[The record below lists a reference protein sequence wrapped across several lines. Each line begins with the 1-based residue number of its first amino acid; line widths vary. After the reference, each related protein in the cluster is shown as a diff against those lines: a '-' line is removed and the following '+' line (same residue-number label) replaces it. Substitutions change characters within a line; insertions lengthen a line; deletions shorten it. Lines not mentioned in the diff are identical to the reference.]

1 MTYIDGFVIAVPTAN
16 RQKFID
22 HANTGNSVFMEL
34 GALRILEC
42 WGDEVPEGKQTDFR
56 RAVQATA
63 DETVVFSW
71 IEWPDKATRE
81 AAMARMEEVM
91 KTDTRMSPEHNPMPF
106 DGARMIYGGFTPV
119 VTLEAAK
126 SDSQGD
132 FIWYELLTTDADAAQ
147 AFYAKVLPWAFADSG
162 QADMDYRIVRAPEH
176 DVAGLMA
183 ITPEMA
189 EHGAHP
195 VWLSYLAVDDVD
207 QSVAAIEQKG
217 GALQMPAMDVP
228 MVGRIAMV
236 ADPQGAP
243 LYIMKPTGGGKSMA
257 FAYDRPRVGH
267 AAWNELHTSD
277 QLGAWAFYGDVFG
290 WSHDGDMDMGPMGQ
304 YQFIRHGGMIG
315 AMMKA
320 DPAMGGAG
328 WNTYFRVED
337 IDAAKTAVEAAGG
350 QVVQGPDEIPG
361 GDFSMNCIDP
371 QGAAFGLVGGRRR

>member
-22 HANTGNSVFMEL
+22 HANTGDSVFMEL

-71 IEWPDKATRE
+71 IEWPDKPTRD
-81 AAMARMEEVM
+81 AAMTRMEEVM
-91 KTDTRMSPEHNPMPF
+91 KTDPRMSPEHNPMPF

-119 VTLEAAK
+119 VTLEAPQA
-126 SDSQGD
+126 DSQGD
-132 FIWYELLTTDADAAQ
+132 FIWYELLTTDADGAQ
-147 AFYAKVLPWAFADSG
+147 AFYAKILPWAFNDSG
-162 QADMDYRIVRAPEH
+162 QADMDYRIIRAPEH

-189 EHGAHP
+189 EHGARP
-195 VWLSYLAVDDVD
+195 VWLSYLAVDNVD

-217 GALQMPAMDVP
+217 GAVQMPAMDVP

-243 LYIMKPTGGGKSMA
+243 LYIMKPSASGKSMA

-277 QLGAWAFYGDVFG
+277 QTGAWAFYGDLFG
-290 WSHDGDMDMGPMGQ
+290 WSHDGEMDMGPMGQ
-304 YQFIRHGGMIG
+304 YQFIRRGGMIG

-320 DPAMGGAG
+320 DPAMGPPH
-328 WNTYFRVED
+328 WNTYFRVAD

-350 QVVQGPDEIPG
+350 QVVQGPHEIPG

-371 QGAAFGLVGGRRR
+371 QGAAFGLVGGRPS

>member
-22 HANTGNSVFMEL
+22 HANTGDSVFMEL
-34 GALRILEC
+34 GAVRILEC
-42 WGDEVPEGKQTDFR
+42 WGDDVPEGKQTDFR

-71 IEWPDKATRE
+71 IEWPDKATRD
-81 AAMARMEEVM
+81 AAMARMEEMV
-91 KTDTRMSPEHNPMPF
+91 KTDPRMSPEQNPMPF
-106 DGARMIYGGFTPV
+106 DGARMIFGGFTPV
-119 VTLEAAK
+119 VTVEAAQ

-147 AFYAKVLPWAFADSG
+147 AFYAKVLPWTFNDSG
-162 QADMDYRIVRAPEH
+162 QADMDYRIIRAPEH

-189 EHGAHP
+189 EHGARP

-207 QSVAAIEQKG
+207 QSIAAIEQKG
-217 GALQMPAMDVP
+217 GAVQMPAMDVP

-243 LYIMKPTGGGKSMA
+243 LYIMKPSGSGKSMA

-267 AAWNELHTSD
+267 AAWNELHTAD
-277 QLGAWAFYGDVFG
+277 QLGAWAFYGDLFG

-304 YQFIRHGGMIG
+304 YQFIRRGGMIG

-320 DPAMGGAG
+320 DPAMGPPH
-328 WNTYFRVED
+328 WNTYLRVAD

-371 QGAAFGLVGGRRR
+371 QGAAFGLVGGRSS

>member
-71 IEWPDKATRE
+71 IEWPDKATRD

-126 SDSQGD
+126 SDSQGG

-189 EHGAHP
+189 EHGARP

-217 GALQMPAMDVP
+217 GALQMPAMDIP

-320 DPAMGGAG
+320 DPTMGGAG